1 MIAVTPTVL
10 DWYRQQIAP
19 PLAIFKQ
26 AESKQR
32 RISIHEIINLNAGA
46 VPFNPGPGR
55 NMGNTLAIL
64 SLRRKRSALTL
75 DSIRMM
81 GDPHRVT
88 GRRIARAWGRANGR
102 KTV

>member
-1 MIAVTPTVL
+1 MIAITPTVL

-55 NMGNTLAIL
+55 NMGNTLALL
-64 SLRRKRSALTL
+64 SLRRKRQRLTL
-75 DSIRMM
+75 ESLHMM

-88 GRRIARAWGRANGR
+88 GRRIARAWERANGR
-102 KTV
+102 KAV

>member
-1 MIAVTPTVL
+1 MIAITPTVL

-32 RISIHEIINLNAGA
+32 RISIHTIININARLPA
-46 VPFNPGPGR
+46 FDSSHH
-55 NMGNTLAIL
+55 MGNTLAIL

-75 DSIRMM
+75 DSLRMM
-81 GDPHRVT
+81 QPPHRVT
-88 GRRIARAWGRANGR
+88 GHRIARAWERANSR
-102 KTV
+102 KAV